1 MLCGQ
6 LQPIQFVCDELI
18 RVTVSRQNGRPGAL
32 AHAAKWR
39 GEAQVLPLSARNPAI
54 AVSLNRFSSTS
65 ACTRWRSIP
74 VRAGEPGS
82 NSCGQSKCWVYPR
95 TRGGTMRAR
104 NPPSDHVGLSPHARG
119 NLGQELQR
127 FGKDRSIPA
136 RAGEPPHLNSLQV
149 RNLAG
154 SCSPFPANDL
164 TCPNENCASFCPLCW
179 AMIA

>member
-1 MLCGQ
+1 MPYGQ
-6 LQPIQFVCDELI
+6 LQPIQFVCDEMI
-18 RVTVSRQNGRPGAL
+18 RVTVSRQNRCPEAL

-74 VRAGEPGS
+74 VRPG
-82 NSCGQSKCWVYPR
+82 NQDR
-95 TRGGTMRAR
+95 TAAA
-104 NPPSDHVGLSPHARG
+104 NPNVG
-119 NLGQELQR
+119 
-127 FGKDRSIPA
+127 SIPA
-136 RAGEPPHLNSLQV
+136 RAAEPLHLNSLQV

-164 TCPNENCASFCPLCW
+164 TCPNENCASFCPLCG